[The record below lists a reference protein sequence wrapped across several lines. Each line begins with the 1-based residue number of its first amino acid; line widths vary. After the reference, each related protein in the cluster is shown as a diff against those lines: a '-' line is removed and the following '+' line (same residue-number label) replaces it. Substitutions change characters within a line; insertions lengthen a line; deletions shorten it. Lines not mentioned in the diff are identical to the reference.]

1 MADDEVATK
10 APESDAHEPS
20 MVSSEDT
27 PAQQGASMGVQQ
39 DLSSQVVVDSVN
51 ERHRTTV

>member
-27 PAQQGASMGVQQ
+27 PAQKGTSMGVTHNLLNKIIVIIS
-39 DLSSQVVVDSVN
+39 DLYK
-51 ERHRTTV
+51 